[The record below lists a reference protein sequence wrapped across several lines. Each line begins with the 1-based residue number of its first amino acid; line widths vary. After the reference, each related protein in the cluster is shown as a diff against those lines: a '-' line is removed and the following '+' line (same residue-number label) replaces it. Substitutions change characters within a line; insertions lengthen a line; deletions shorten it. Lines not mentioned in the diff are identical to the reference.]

1 LTSGQDA
8 RPIVG
13 RKQGRTIMGFAVN
26 HVHLKGP
33 DPAATV
39 RFYVENFGATIK
51 SEIPGRGFQ
60 LDLHGLQLN
69 ITGLVTAQNHEQNYG
84 IEHIAVNT
92 DDYPGTLAKLKANGV
107 KILEE
112 LPPNPDNGRRVCF
125 LQAPDGAQMEVI
137 EKV

>member
-1 LTSGQDA
+1 MS
-8 RPIVG
+8 
-13 RKQGRTIMGFAVN
+13 FAVN
-26 HVHLKGP
+26 HVHLKTR

-39 RFYVENFGATIK
+39 RFYIDNFGATMK
-51 SEIPGRGFQ
+51 EEIPGRGFR

-69 ITGLVTAQNHEQNYG
+69 ITGLIAVQNHEQFYG
-84 IEHIAVNT
+84 IEHLAVNT

-107 KILEE
+107 TILEE
-112 LPPNPDNGRRVCF
+112 LPPNPANGRRVCF

>member
-1 LTSGQDA
+1 ME
-8 RPIVG
+8 
-13 RKQGRTIMGFAVN
+13 TIPSPLLDRLEVLQLPG
-26 HVHLKGP
+26 
-33 DPAATV
+33 
-39 RFYVENFGATIK
+39 Y
-51 SEIPGRGFQ
+51 SEEEKTHIAQKYIIPKQ

-69 ITGLVTAQNHEQNYG
+69 ITTIIAAQNHQQHYG

-107 KILEE
+107 TILEE
-112 LPPNPDNGRRVCF
+112 LPPNNGRRVCF